1 MELTALILSIISIV
15 ISMVSAIFYLSRHF
29 STHVIQRELVDPFKD
44 SMPGEIGKTLMKD
57 FRDFDEPIGQ
67 DELESMELKK
77 PRK

>member
-1 MELTALILSIISIV
+1 MVTAALILSAISLIISI
-15 ISMVSAIFYLSRHF
+15 VSAIFYLSRHF

-44 SMPGEIGKTLMKD
+44 AMPNEIGKTLMKD
-57 FRDFDEPIGQ
+57 FRDFDEPMGQ

>member
-1 MELTALILSIISIV
+1 MELTALILSIMALI
-15 ISMVSAIFYLSRHF
+15 ISMITSIFYLSRHF
-29 STHVIQRELVDPFKD
+29 STHVIQRELIDPFKD
-44 SMPGEIGKTLMKD
+44 SMSSEIGKTLMKD